1 MKLQNLEINYIDL
14 YKAQQ
19 EETLLFAKCGRTGKE
34 LRFTLL
40 GTVRIYL
47 NGKILA
53 EFVDLSKA
61 VEFFNNI
68 N

>member
-1 MKLQNLEINYIDL
+1 MKLPNLEINYIDL

-19 EETLLFAKCGRTGKE
+19 EGTLLFAKCGRTGKE

-47 NGKILA
+47 NGEIIA

-61 VEFFNNI
+61 VKFFNDI